1 MLRIEEGGRGDTVL
15 VKASGRLTAA
25 DYAGFVP
32 GFERLARSRGPLRV
46 MLDLQGFRGWDMP
59 GLWEELK
66 FDATHQDAFRRIAVL
81 GDRWWQGWGTRLSRP
96 FFRAEMRYFD
106 RAEAGQAWSWLES
119 R

>member
-1 MLRIEEGGRGDTVL
+1 MLAIEEGRSGGTVL
-15 VKASGRLTAA
+15 IRASGRLTAA

-32 GFERLARSRGPLRV
+32 AFERLARSQGPLRV
-46 MLDLQGFRGWDMP
+46 LLDLRDFRGWEAP
-59 GLWEELK
+59 ALWDELK

-81 GDRWWQGWGTRLSRP
+81 GDRRWQEWGTRLSRP

-106 RAEAGQAWSWLES
+106 RAEAGEAWSWLE